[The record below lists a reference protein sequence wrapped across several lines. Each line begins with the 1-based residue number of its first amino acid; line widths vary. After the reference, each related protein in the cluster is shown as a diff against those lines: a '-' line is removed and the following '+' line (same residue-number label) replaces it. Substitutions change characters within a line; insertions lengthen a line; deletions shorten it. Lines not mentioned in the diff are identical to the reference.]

1 MIEVKIEHLE
11 SLGDLLDEYLL
22 KALWILYSMFTIFP
36 PYGIHRSFDDL
47 VNLLYENLAKGLIDI
62 RFIVTHEG
70 EIEGVVFIGL
80 DNIGMI
86 VSRKTV
92 YLRWIK
98 EIEV

>member
-1 MIEVKIEHLE
+1 MVEVKIEYLE

-22 KALWILYSMFTIFP
+22 KALWILYSMFTVFP
-36 PYGIHRSFDDL
+36 PYGVHYSFDEL
-47 VNLLYENLAKGLIDI
+47 VNVLYENLAKGLVDI
-62 RFIVTHEG
+62 RFIVTNDG

-80 DNIGMI
+80 DSMGMI